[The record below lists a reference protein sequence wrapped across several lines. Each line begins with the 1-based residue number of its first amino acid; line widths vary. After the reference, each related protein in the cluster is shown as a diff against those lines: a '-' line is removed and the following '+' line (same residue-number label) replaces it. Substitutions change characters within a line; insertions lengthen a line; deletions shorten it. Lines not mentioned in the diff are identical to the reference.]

1 MKKTK
6 KGAKKVQKRA
16 KKVPINFYGLDDFDD
31 TKLPQLEGPAILYQV
46 FYDA

>member
-1 MKKTK
+1 MKNTK
-6 KGAKKVQKRA
+6 KGAKRA
-16 KKVPINFYGLDDFDD
+16 KKVQINFDGLDDFDD

>member
-1 MKKTK
+1 MKNTK
-6 KGAKKVQKRA
+6 NGSKRA
-16 KKVPINFYGLDDFDD
+16 KKVPIKFDGLDD